1 LDLKKTFGVLMAA
14 GVEFANS
21 APQHARA
28 ELRYLIDSLWDNLSV
43 CSRSELAT
51 AIERGCLPLL

>member
-1 LDLKKTFGVLMAA
+1 MAA

-28 ELRYLIDSLWDNLSV
+28 ELRYLIDPLWDNLSV